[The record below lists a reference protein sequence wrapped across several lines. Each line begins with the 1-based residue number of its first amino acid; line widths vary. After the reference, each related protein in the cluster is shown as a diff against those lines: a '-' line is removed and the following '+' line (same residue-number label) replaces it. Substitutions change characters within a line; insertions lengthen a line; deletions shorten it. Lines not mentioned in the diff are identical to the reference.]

1 MSLQVFI
8 CGATGHQGS
17 NVAAH
22 LQKSNIPMHAVSR
35 NPDAQVPGVK
45 FHQGSYA
52 DVDVI
57 KTAMKGCN
65 ALYMNLSP
73 DFTDTGAEQ
82 RYADTLLQAAKEAG
96 VQHVIYSSGL
106 SVDNPHKL
114 AYFDPDSALAGVLL
128 SKQAIEAKVRTSG
141 IKHWTIFR
149 PGSYMQ
155 NFVKPLVNMYS
166 GLVDQGKW
174 LTAMQGDT
182 IVPLVDVYT
191 VGLFAKTAFAEPD
204 RFHQQDIGIA
214 DEKMEVNLILAKLS
228 ATTGRKLEANL
239 IPEEEALAQAP
250 ANPFVAGQLA
260 VRNLATF
267 VDLQDV
273 KSWELPLSSFDAF
286 LTRESGRVQATYQ
299 L

>member
-22 LQKSNIPMHAVSR
+22 LHKSNIPMHAVSR

-45 FHQGSYA
+45 FHRGSYA

-57 KTAMKGCN
+57 NAAMKGCN
-65 ALYMNLSP
+65 ALFMNLSP
-73 DFTDTGAEQ
+73 DFTDMTAEQ
-82 RYADTLLQAAKEAG
+82 RYADTLLQAAKDAG

-114 AYFDPDSALAGVLL
+114 SHFDPNSALAGVLL
-128 SKQAIEAKVRTSG
+128 SKQAIEDKVRASG
-141 IKHWTIFR
+141 IKHWTILR

-155 NFVKPLVNMYS
+155 NFVKPLVNMYT

-174 LTAMQGDT
+174 LTAMKSDT
-182 IVPLVDVYT
+182 ILPLVDVYT
-191 VGLFAKTAFAEPD
+191 VGLFAKTAFAEPG
-204 RFHQQDIGIA
+204 RFHQQNIGIA
-214 DEKMEVNLILAKLS
+214 DEKLEVSVILAKLS
-228 ATTGRKLEANL
+228 AATGRKLEATFM
-239 IPEEEALAQAP
+239 PEDEALAQAP
-250 ANPFVAGQLA
+250 VNPFVAGQLA
-260 VRNLATF
+260 MRNFATF

-273 KSWELPLSSFDAF
+273 KRWKLPLSSFDAF